1 MSRLHVEPFEVAV
14 PPASLDDLHRRLD
27 ATRWPDVPGGAAGP
41 EGSWQ
46 FGTDDAYLRDLV
58 AHWRHEYDWRAHER
72 AMNAWPHFLAQV
84 PGPDGVDIPI
94 HFIHAKGKGPNPLPL
109 ILTHGWPWTFWDLAD
124 VIGPLT
130 DPAAHGGDPADSFDV
145 VVPSLP
151 GYCFSTPLPVP
162 FLTTAQV
169 ADLWVELMRG
179 LGYERFCAQGGDWG
193 AIVTIELG
201 HAHSDVLHGIAVTM
215 PSFPG
220 ASRGPHAPED
230 LLPGEEDYAERTAR
244 RLRTASSHVAVMGT
258 DPQTLAHALHDSP
271 VGLLSWLVERRRAW
285 SDCEGP
291 DGVRDVERRFSK
303 DALCTL
309 ASLYWHTGCFWSTE
323 RMYWGRV
330 HVPWTPRHDRTPAVE
345 APTAM
350 AVFPGDL
357 IFVPRKVAER
367 VANIQRW
374 EVMPAGGHFAPA
386 EEPDLVVGEVREFF
400 RQFR

>member
-1 MSRLHVEPFEVAV
+1 VRVEDFTIAIPQE
-14 PPASLDDLHRRLD
+14 SLDDLQHRLRN
-27 ATRWPDVPGGAAGP
+27 TRWPAGLADD
-41 EGSWQ
+41 GWR
-46 FGTDDAYLRDLV
+46 FGTDTGYLRGLV
-58 AHWRHEYDWRAHER
+58 DHWQHEYDWRAHER
-72 AMNAWPHFLAQV
+72 AMNAWPHFRAQV
-84 PGPDGVDIPI
+84 PGPDGVEIPI
-94 HFIHAKGKGPNPLPL
+94 HFVHARGKGPNPLPL
-109 ILTHGWPWTFWDLAD
+109 VVTHGWPWTFWDLKD

-130 DPAAHGGDPADSFDV
+130 DPAAYGGDPADSFDV

-169 ADLWVELMRG
+169 ADLWVELMHG
-179 LGYERFCAQGGDWG
+179 LGYGVDGGRFCAQGGDWG
-193 AIVTIELG
+193 AIVTIEMG
-201 HAHSDVLHGIAVTM
+201 HAHAAALHGIAVTM

-220 ASRGPHAPED
+220 ASRGPHAAED
-230 LLPGEEDYAERTAR
+230 LLPGEEGYADLTAR
-244 RLRTASSHVAVMGT
+244 RVKTAASHVAVMGT

-285 SDCEGP
+285 SDCEQA
-291 DGVRDVERRFSK
+291 DGTRDIEQRFSK
-303 DALCTL
+303 DDLCTL

-323 RMYWGRV
+323 RMYYGRV
-330 HVPWTPRHDRTPAVE
+330 NVPWRPRHDRTPTVE

-357 IFVPRKVAER
+357 IFVPRRVAER

-374 EVMPAGGHFAPA
+374 ERMPSGGHFAPA
-386 EEPDLVVGEVREFF
+386 EEPHLVVHEVREFF